1 MVTADP
7 GPPGRPSWERPCT
20 LRGAVAPGGG
30 ATKVTPPPPP
40 AAHAPAARGAGR
52 GAGLPATETVAGRGA
67 PARGPRPTAAG
78 RHTESPKA
86 RAAAAMRRL
95 LRRCS
100 FADLDGEGD
109 SSSDDPDL
117 EEERLLGIADQQ
129 LSKAFVDGSWGPIA
143 SALDHFEE
151 FAHSIRRIL
160 FLGLT
165 GSHGAVAR
173 AVRHNEQ
180 TLRLFVAFLS
190 EKQSKRPRGGDS
202 SLTGGTIEGYLS
214 HVRTAF
220 SVHAAGR
227 VDGIGLVIG
236 RQIKGLKRG
245 DGHRSKKVRLPFRS
259 THFRQ
264 AAANGAAPPR
274 RLGGGYSVLEVN
286 RWALL
291 CVMHAVL
298 ARAGEVGSSEKF
310 DPDMG
315 LSRAHIIHFPNGAG
329 SDVTPF
335 YIVMLRPLKSGAGA
349 RDRVPVVVAQ
359 GDGSWADAYA
369 ALRLLVWLDPV
380 PKVGEHKVP
389 AFRNAAGRQ
398 FNTGEVTSAV
408 RSLCAAAGLD
418 PLLYSSHSL
427 RIGGATDLAMSGGTE
442 VECRMAG
449 RWHSDVWAI
458 YARPCLAMQVASSIR
473 LCLAESVDVESLLRV
488 AGVVCF
494 NGQRA

>member
-1 MVTADP
+1 MLTTESAV
-7 GPPGRPSWERPCT
+7 GRC
-20 LRGAVAPGGG
+20 
-30 ATKVTPPPPP
+30 
-40 AAHAPAARGAGR
+40 
-52 GAGLPATETVAGRGA
+52 A
-67 PARGPRPTAAG
+67 PARDQRPRDTG

-86 RAAAAMRRL
+86 RAAAVMRRL

-100 FADLDGEGD
+100 FVDLDGED
-109 SSSDDPDL
+109 AYSSDDQDL

-151 FAHSIRRIL
+151 FAHSLRRIL

-165 GSHGAVAR
+165 GSHAAVAR

-190 EKQSKRPRGGDS
+190 EKHSKRPRGGDS
-202 SLTGGTIEGYLS
+202 SLSGGTIEGYLT

-245 DGHRSKKVRLPFRS
+245 DGHREKKVRLPFRS
-259 THFRQ
+259 THFRR
-264 AAANGAAPPR
+264 AAVNGAAPR
-274 RLGGGYSVLEVN
+274 RKPGGGYSVGEVN

-298 ARAGEVGSSEKF
+298 ARAGEVGSCERF
-310 DPDMG
+310 DPATG
-315 LSRAHIIHFPNGAG
+315 LSRAHIIHFPDGAG
-329 SDVTPF
+329 TDVTPF

-349 RDRVPVVVAQ
+349 MDRVPVVVAQ

-369 ALRLLVWLDPV
+369 ALRLLELVDPV
-380 PKVGEHKVP
+380 PQAGRHRVP
-389 AFRNAAGRQ
+389 AFRGANGKQ
-398 FNTGEVTSAV
+398 FSTGDITSAV

-458 YARPCLAMQVASSIR
+458 YARPCLAMQLASSIR
-473 LCLAESVDVESLLRV
+473 LCLAESVDVESLLRAAGV
-488 AGVVCF
+488 AGF
-494 NGQRA
+494 NGHRA

>member
-1 MVTADP
+1 MCVVTVEHYA
-7 GPPGRPSWERPCT
+7 S
-20 LRGAVAPGGG
+20 
-30 ATKVTPPPPP
+30 
-40 AAHAPAARGAGR
+40 
-52 GAGLPATETVAGRGA
+52 
-67 PARGPRPTAAG
+67 
-78 RHTESPKA
+78 
-86 RAAAAMRRL
+86 AAAATNYN
-95 LRRCS
+95 
-100 FADLDGEGD
+100 F
-109 SSSDDPDL
+109 P
-117 EEERLLGIADQQ
+117 
-129 LSKAFVDGSWGPIA
+129 
-143 SALDHFEE
+143 
-151 FAHSIRRIL
+151 
-160 FLGLT
+160 
-165 GSHGAVAR
+165 
-173 AVRHNEQ
+173 
-180 TLRLFVAFLS
+180 
-190 EKQSKRPRGGDS
+190 GGDS
-202 SLTGGTIEGYLS
+202 SLTGGTTEGYLS

-274 RLGGGYSVLEVN
+274 RLGRGYSVLEVN

-369 ALRLLVWLDPV
+369 ALRLLELVDPV
-380 PKVGEHKVP
+380 PQAGRHRVP
-389 AFRNAAGRQ
+389 AFRGATGKQ
-398 FNTGEVTSAV
+398 FSTGDITSAV

-458 YARPCLAMQVASSIR
+458 YARPCLAMQLASSIR
-473 LCLAESVDVESLLRV
+473 LCLAESVDVESLLRTAGV
-488 AGVVCF
+488 AGF
-494 NGQRA
+494 NSHRP